1 MPDILKEK
9 QRKAMVARRL
19 AEVRKQKGMNQ
30 FELAK
35 AMGCTQGLISKYE
48 AGQAN
53 IHLNTLIDICD
64 ALGCSLDYLL
74 GREVVYDTSLRGRI
88 LKALEVL
95 PGDKQRMIVA
105 MVEIAAG
112 FEVNRVNNTAPK
124 NA

>member
-1 MPDILKEK
+1 MPDPMKEK

-53 IHLNTLIDICD
+53 IQLNTLIDICD

-74 GREVVYDTSLRGRI
+74 GREVVYDTSLRGRA

-95 PGDKQRMIVA
+95 PGDKQN
-105 MVEIAAG
+105 MVLVMLERAAEAQELIDK
-112 FEVNRVNNTAPK
+112 F
-124 NA
+124 

>member
-1 MPDILKEK
+1 MPDPMKEK
-9 QRKAMVARRL
+9 QRKSMVARRL
-19 AEVRKQKGMNQ
+19 AEVRKQKDMNQ

-35 AMGCTQGLISKYE
+35 AMNCTQGLISKYE

-74 GREVVYDTSLRGRI
+74 GREVVYDTSLRGRV

-95 PGDKQRMIVA
+95 PKESQNMVVN
-105 MVEIAAG
+105 MVEAAA
-112 FEVNRVNNTAPK
+112 EWY
-124 NA
+124 

>member
-1 MPDILKEK
+1 MPDPMKEK
-9 QRKAMVARRL
+9 QRKCMVARRL
-19 AEVRKQKGMNQ
+19 AEVRKQKDMNQ

-53 IHLNTLIDICD
+53 VQINTLIDICD

-95 PGDKQRMIVA
+95 PGDKQNMALA
-105 MVEIAAG
+105 MLEGAAEAQKLTDN
-112 FEVNRVNNTAPK
+112 F
-124 NA
+124 

>member
-9 QRKAMVARRL
+9 QRKAMVARRF

-30 FELAK
+30 FDLAE

-64 ALGCSLDYLL
+64 VLGCSLDYLL
-74 GREVVYDTSLRGRI
+74 GREVVYDTSLRGRA

-95 PGDKQRMIVA
+95 PGDKQN
-105 MVEIAAG
+105 MVLVMLERAAEAQELIDK
-112 FEVNRVNNTAPK
+112 F
-124 NA
+124 

>member
-1 MPDILKEK
+1 MPDQMKEK
-9 QRKAMVARRL
+9 QRKSMVARRL

-53 IHLNTLIDICD
+53 VQLNTLIDICD

-74 GREVVYDTSLRGRI
+74 GREVVYDTSLRGRM
-88 LKALEVL
+88 LKALEIL
-95 PGDKQRMIVA
+95 PESKQRMIVA
-105 MVEIAAG
+105 MLEAAAN
-112 FEVNRVNNTAPK
+112 FEATWVNNH
-124 NA
+124 

>member
-1 MPDILKEK
+1 MLDQMKEK

-74 GREVVYDTSLRGRI
+74 GREVVYDRSLRGKV
-88 LKALEVL
+88 LKFLEVL
-95 PGDKQRMIVA
+95 PGDKQN
-105 MVEIAAG
+105 MVLVMLEGAAEAQERIDK
-112 FEVNRVNNTAPK
+112 F
-124 NA
+124 

>member
-1 MPDILKEK
+1 MPDQMKEK
-9 QRKAMVARRL
+9 QRKSMVARRL
-19 AEVRKQKGMNQ
+19 AEVRKQKDMNQ

-53 IHLNTLIDICD
+53 VQLNTLIDICD

-88 LKALEVL
+88 LAAMEKL
-95 PGDKQRMIVA
+95 PGGKQDMIVA
-105 MVEIAAG
+105 MVEIAANL
-112 FEVNRVNNTAPK
+112 EQS
-124 NA
+124 

>member
-1 MPDILKEK
+1 MKEK

-53 IHLNTLIDICD
+53 IQLNTLIDICD

-74 GREVVYDTSLRGRI
+74 GREVVYDTSLRGRA

-95 PGDKQRMIVA
+95 PGDKQN
-105 MVEIAAG
+105 MVLVMLERAAEAQELIDK
-112 FEVNRVNNTAPK
+112 F
-124 NA
+124 